1 MYSDYQKITMQ
12 ETPGTIPAG
21 RLPRHR
27 EVILLCDLI
36 DSVKPG
42 DEVVRTNR
50 YFNEQAKKKNFNSF
64 HLLLY

>member
-1 MYSDYQKITMQ
+1 MYSDYQKINMQ

-27 EVILLCDLI
+27 EVILICDLI

-42 DEVVRTNR
+42 DEVVRINH
-50 YFNEQAKKKNFNSF
+50 YFNE
-64 HLLLY
+64 

>member
-1 MYSDYQKITMQ
+1 MYSDYQKITVQ

-42 DEVVRTNR
+42 DEVVRIPIILNK
-50 YFNEQAKKKNFNSF
+50 FS
-64 HLLLY
+64 

>member
-42 DEVVRTNR
+42 DEVVRIII
-50 YFNEQAKKKNFNSF
+50 FNGCNFF
-64 HLLLY
+64 F